1 MLHPTEDTL
10 RRRLRLVRERA
21 GLSLRAFAASLADR
35 AGYRVS
41 HSTVREY
48 ERRGSAPA
56 VYVRAVSLAFGSD
69 PAWLLHL
76 PDEDGVLDGREAR
89 VEEALQG
96 IAGILNALVEELV
109 EVAEGT

>member
-1 MLHPTEDTL
+1 MPHLTDDTL

-21 GLSLRAFAASLADR
+21 DLSLRAFATSLADR

-48 ERRGSAPA
+48 ERRGSPPA
-56 VYVRAVSLAFGSD
+56 VYVRAVSLAFGTD
-69 PAWLLHL
+69 PAWLLHM
-76 PDEDGVLDGREAR
+76 PDEDGAFDRRHAR

-96 IAGILNALVEELV
+96 IAGILDALAEELAEAV
-109 EVAEGT
+109 EGA